1 MITPFYILLGFG
13 LLSIVL
19 HRTALLK
26 PFALTAFGIA
36 GSVSFMT
43 ASADLKL
50 FEIIVSSVLFA
61 FILHEQEDITIT
73 QTLFLGASS
82 MLLLESDSILSFV
95 IAFESLSLI
104 SVILVSYVKTKDEV
118 EGAVK
123 MFIASALATGFLF
136 LGLTFY
142 LMGGGELQ
150 EVLHPNA
157 TLFEMIGV
165 FIMLLAL
172 FYKLTL
178 VPFHG
183 WAVDTYAKVS
193 HTNAALLSGVA
204 KTVAV
209 VAVFKIFE
217 PFLALHLSFAQP
229 LFIIVALLTMTFGN
243 FLALFR
249 KNIAEIL
256 AYSSVAHAGYM
267 ALAFV
272 AVSSSYAQD
281 GILYM
286 AIAYIFMQ
294 SAAFLILD
302 TLKKS
307 YAIVSL
313 DDLHGFAQQNPLLGA
328 LLSIQ
333 LFSLA
338 GIPLLAGFLAKAV
351 IFYAVVDSGLWWV
364 ALIALLNSALSVAY
378 YAIIVKSIYFED
390 LKVKKLSLSNRTTAF
405 TAQLILVA
413 GTIFFGIFAGV
424 IL

>member
-1 MITPFYILLGFG
+1 
-13 LLSIVL
+13 
-19 HRTALLK
+19 
-26 PFALTAFGIA
+26 
-36 GSVSFMT
+36 
-43 ASADLKL
+43 
-50 FEIIVSSVLFA
+50 
-61 FILHEQEDITIT
+61 
-73 QTLFLGASS
+73 
-82 MLLLESDSILSFV
+82 
-95 IAFESLSLI
+95 
-104 SVILVSYVKTKDEV
+104 
-118 EGAVK
+118 
-123 MFIASALATGFLF
+123 
-136 LGLTFY
+136 
-142 LMGGGELQ
+142 
-150 EVLHPNA
+150 
-157 TLFEMIGV
+157 
-165 FIMLLAL
+165 
-172 FYKLTL
+172 
-178 VPFHG
+178 
-183 WAVDTYAKVS
+183 
-193 HTNAALLSGVA
+193 
-204 KTVAV
+204 
-209 VAVFKIFE
+209 
-217 PFLALHLSFAQP
+217 
-229 LFIIVALLTMTFGN
+229 MTFGN

-313 DDLHGFAQQNPLLGA
+313 EDLHGFAQQNPLLGA